1 MSQEAADPQAVAKQ
15 ATLPVKNDAQS
26 PPWGTPTK
34 AIVASIA
41 IILAAILV
49 WRFSNLI
56 PPIVIAIILAYILN
70 PLINFVDRRTLLDR
84 GGTVLLIYLILLLIV
99 GGGMVAVGF
108 LAVDQANQLAQVL
121 PELWPR
127 ALKTTQDVVQSWMGS
142 AILIGPYKIEIRP
155 LFELFDLSSLMQ
167 QAVGLI
173 QSTFS
178 LSGIFVAQFAQATIS
193 ALGLFFLAIVL
204 SIYIARDMPR
214 FTELVSELAQ
224 QPGYRADAERI
235 MADFARIWD
244 AYLRGQVILGL
255 VIGVVVS
262 VALLILGVS
271 NALGLGVLS
280 GIMEFL
286 PVVGPIIGA
295 GAAVLVALFQ
305 DSNRFGLDPLYFG
318 LLVLGVMFLIQ
329 QVENNLL
336 VPRIVG
342 SALNLHPL
350 EVMISVLMGASLA
363 GILGAILAAPVLAT
377 IKLLGAYAW
386 RKMLDLPPFADEEER
401 PTRTAESPPS
411 KARHKRRRRRKG

>member
-1 MSQEAADPQAVAKQ
+1 MAQEASNAQP
-15 ATLPVKNDAQS
+15 TLEQSAAPPAITAAES
-26 PPWGTPTK
+26 PPWGTSTK
-34 AIVASIA
+34 AIVASIV
-41 IILAAILV
+41 IILGAILV
-49 WRFSNLI
+49 WRFGNLI

-70 PLINFVDRRTLLDR
+70 PLINLVDRRTPLDR
-84 GGTVLLIYLILLLIV
+84 GSTVLLVYLILLLLV

-108 LAVDQANQLAQVL
+108 LAVDQANQLAEVL
-121 PELWPR
+121 PQLWPR
-127 ALKTTQDVVQSWMGS
+127 ALEGTQELVQSWMGS
-142 AILIGPYKIEIRP
+142 TILIGPYTIEIRP
-155 LFELFDLSSLMQ
+155 LFDLFDLSSLVQ

-178 LSGIFVAQFAQATIS
+178 VSGLFVAQFAQATIS
-193 ALGLFFLAIVL
+193 AVGLFFLAIVL

-214 FTELVSELAQ
+214 FTHLVSELAQ

-255 VIGVVVS
+255 VIGVVVG
-262 VALLILGVS
+262 VVLAVLGVN

-305 DSNRFGLDPLYFG
+305 ETPSFGLSSFYFG
-318 LLVLGVMFLIQ
+318 MLVLAVMFLIQ
-329 QVENNLL
+329 QIENNLL

-342 SALNLHPL
+342 GALNLHPL

-377 IKLLGAYAW
+377 VKLLGAYAW
-386 RKMLDLPPFADEEER
+386 RKMLDLSPFAEEPKR
-401 PTRTAESPPS
+401 PAQPAETPSPKP
-411 KARHKRRRRRKG
+411 RRKRRGKKG

>member
-1 MSQEAADPQAVAKQ
+1 MSQEAANAQPGREQSAASGH
-15 ATLPVKNDAQS
+15 NDAKS
-26 PPWGTPTK
+26 PPWGTSTK

-84 GGTVLLIYLILLLIV
+84 SATVLLIYLILLLIV

-108 LAVDQANQLAQVL
+108 LAVAQANQLARVL
-121 PELWPR
+121 PDQWEV
-127 ALKTTQDVVQSWMGS
+127 ALKTIQDTAELWLGS
-142 AILIGPYKIEIRP
+142 TIFIGPYTIEVRP
-155 LFELFDLSSLMQ
+155 LLNVVDLSSLVQ

-178 LSGIFVAQFAQATIS
+178 VSGLFVAQFAQATIS
-193 ALGLFFLAIVL
+193 ALGLFFLSIVL

-262 VALLILGVS
+262 VALLILGV
-271 NALGLGVLS
+271 NDALGLGVLS

-295 GAAVLVALFQ
+295 GAAVLVAFFQ

-329 QVENNLL
+329 QLENNLL

-342 SALNLHPL
+342 GALNLHPL

-377 IKLLGAYAW
+377 VKLLGAYAW
-386 RKMLDLPPFADEEER
+386 RKMLDLPPFVDEE
-401 PTRTAESPPS
+401 PSAQSAESSPPKS
-411 KARHKRRRRRKG
+411 RRKQRRRRKG

>member
-1 MSQEAADPQAVAKQ
+1 MSQEAA
-15 ATLPVKNDAQS
+15 NAQPSTEQSTVPANNESKS
-26 PPWGTPTK
+26 PPWGTSTK
-34 AIVASIA
+34 AIAASIA

-84 GGTVLLIYLILLLIV
+84 GATVLLIYLILLLLV

-121 PELWPR
+121 PDQWEA
-127 ALKTTQDVVQSWMGS
+127 ALKTIQDTAELWLGS
-142 AILIGPYKIEIRP
+142 TIFIGPYAIEVRP
-155 LFELFDLSSLMQ
+155 LLNIVDLSSLVQ

-178 LSGIFVAQFAQATIS
+178 VSGLFVAQFAQATIS

-262 VALLILGVS
+262 VALMILGVN

-295 GAAVLVALFQ
+295 GAAVLVAFFQ
-305 DSNRFGLDPLYFG
+305 DKNYFGLDPFYFG

-329 QVENNLL
+329 QIENNLL

-342 SALNLHPL
+342 GALNLHPL

-377 IKLLGAYAW
+377 VKLLGAYAW
-386 RKMLDLPPFADEEER
+386 RKMLDLPPFADEEPPVE
-401 PTRTAESPPS
+401 TVDSPLT
-411 KARHKRRRRRKG
+411 KARRRRRRRKKG